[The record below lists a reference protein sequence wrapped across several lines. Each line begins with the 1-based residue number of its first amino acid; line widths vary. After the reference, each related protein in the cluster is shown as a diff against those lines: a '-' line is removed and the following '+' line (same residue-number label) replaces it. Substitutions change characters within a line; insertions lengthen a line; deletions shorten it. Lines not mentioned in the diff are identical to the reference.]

1 MENAFPAEQK
11 TDRSSDVLFY
21 GKKRGMIIIKQEG
34 GKIISGASMKDVPN
48 ILWLEEIRK
57 EDIVS
62 VGGKGASLG
71 EMASIGLPV
80 PKAFVVTAQAFRRFL
95 VETGIEKKIFA
106 SYERLDVEDN
116 EALEKAADG
125 AKTMVLKAKMPAF
138 IKDEIRHA
146 YKKISAEDLIVAVR
160 SSATAEDLPDASFA
174 GQQETYL
181 NIKGE
186 AALLEA
192 VQKCWAS
199 LYGARA
205 IYYRAKQGFDDHTV
219 NIAVVVQQLVHSEK
233 AGVMFTSH
241 PITGEPLTIIEGSW
255 GLGEAV
261 VSGSVSPDK
270 YIFDQRSEKVD
281 DVLISNKKVEI
292 IADGDHGTKLVDVP
306 ASRQD
311 TQVLSTA
318 EITKLAMYG
327 KIAENHYGIP
337 QDVEWGIVNGII
349 YILQSRPIT
358 TIGNKKEAKSMSGQK
373 QNAKII
379 LQGQGAAPGIASGRV
394 VVIRDVKDTGRVK
407 EGDIL
412 VTKMTSPDM
421 VPAMRKVAAIITD
434 EGGLTCHAA
443 IVSRELGTPAVVGTK
458 TATHVLT
465 NGQLITVD
473 GEKGLIYEGEIAQA
487 APAPTAAVLAGV
499 AGPSKI
505 ITATSVKVNVS
516 IPEAAARAAATGAD
530 GVGLLRIEHLILGL
544 NKTPGWFIA
553 NNKEEDFVREL
564 HDGIKIV
571 LDAFPG
577 KPVWVRTL
585 DAPTDEFRNMMGG
598 ENEPLEHNPMLGW
611 RGIRRDI
618 QSPDQFRLQVE
629 SFKRLWKEGYDNLG
643 IMFPMVSHPDEFL
656 AAKAMM
662 MACGV
667 DVDNVTL
674 GIMIEIP
681 ASAIMIEDFLK
692 CGIKFASFGTN
703 DLVQYT
709 LAIDRNNEN
718 VADMY
723 QPQHPAVLHLIHTAI
738 QMCRA
743 YDVECS
749 ICGQA
754 GSDPKMAS
762 WLVEHGIASISAN
775 IDAIAK
781 IREAV
786 ARTEKR
792 IILEAARNRDAE

>member
-1 MENAFPAEQK
+1 MAPEK
-11 TDRSSDVLFY
+11 TVHFLQDSCRCL
-21 GKKRGMIIIKQEG
+21 RNPMIIIKQG
-34 GKIISGASMKDVPN
+34 AGKIISGASMKEVPN

-57 EDIVS
+57 EDISS

-95 VETGIEKKIFA
+95 VETGLEKKLFA
-106 SYERLDVEDN
+106 AYDKLDVEDN
-116 EALEKAADG
+116 EALEKAADT
-125 AKTMVLKAKMPAF
+125 AKTMVLRAKMPAK
-138 IKDEIRHA
+138 IKDEIRAA
-146 YKKISAEDLIVAVR
+146 YKKMDNGSLIVAVR

-186 AALLEA
+186 AALVDA

-219 NIAVVVQQLVHSEK
+219 NIAVVVQQLVPSEK

-270 YIFDQRSEKVD
+270 YVFDQRSEKVVD
-281 DVLISNKKVEI
+281 TLVSNKKIEI
-292 IADGDHGTKLVDVP
+292 IADGDHGTKLVDVSP
-306 ASRQD
+306 ARQD
-311 TQVLSTA
+311 AQVLGNEEVA
-318 EITKLAMYG
+318 KLAMYG
-327 KIAENHYGIP
+327 KIAEDHYGIP
-337 QDVEWGIVNGII
+337 QDVEWGIVAGTF

-358 TIGNKKEAKSMSGQK
+358 TIGNNKEAKGMTGQK
-373 QNAKII
+373 QSAKI
-379 LQGQGAAPGIASGRV
+379 LVQGQGAAPGIASGKV
-394 VVIRDVKDTGRVK
+394 VIIRDVKDTGSVK

-412 VTKMTSPDM
+412 VTRMTNPDM
-421 VPAMRKVAAIITD
+421 VPAMRKVAAIVTD
-434 EGGLTCHAA
+434 EGGMTCHAA

-458 TATHVLT
+458 IATNVLR
-465 NGQLITVD
+465 NGQIVTVD
-473 GEKGLIYEGEIAQA
+473 GEMGLIYEGAIAAAAQA
-487 APAPTAAVLAGV
+487 PAAQQVTVSHAP
-499 AGPSKI
+499 I

-553 NNKEEDFVREL
+553 NNKEEDFVGEL

-577 KPVWVRTL
+577 KTVWVRTL
-585 DAPTDEFRNMMGG
+585 DAPTDEFRNMQGG
-598 ENEPLEHNPMLGW
+598 ENEPHEHNPMLGW
-611 RGIRRDI
+611 RGIRRDL

-629 SFKRLWKEGYDNLG
+629 AFKQLWKEGYEHLG
-643 IMFPMVSHPDEFL
+643 IMFPMVSHPDQFIRGKE
-656 AAKAMM
+656 MM
-662 MACGV
+662 RGWGV
-667 DVDNVTL
+667 DVDHITL

-681 ASAIMIEDFLK
+681 SSAIMIEDFIK
-692 CGIKFASFGTN
+692 AGIKFASFGTN
-703 DLVQYT
+703 DLIQYT

-723 QPQHPAVLHLIHTAI
+723 NPQHPAVLSLIHNAI
-738 QMCRA
+738 QTCRA

-754 GSDPKMAS
+754 GSDPKMAA
-762 WLVEHGIASISAN
+762 WLVEHGITSISAN

-781 IREAV
+781 IRETV

>member
-1 MENAFPAEQK
+1 
-11 TDRSSDVLFY
+11 
-21 GKKRGMIIIKQEG
+21 
-34 GKIISGASMKDVPN
+34 MKEVPN

-57 EDIVS
+57 EDIIS

-95 VETGIEKKIFA
+95 VETGIEQTIFA
-106 SYERLDVEDN
+106 SYQNLDVEN
-116 EALEKAADG
+116 SEALEKAAEG
-125 AKTMVLKAKMPAF
+125 AKNMVMKAKMPSA
-138 IKDEIRHA
+138 IRDDLKKA
-146 YKKISAEDLIVAVR
+146 YKKMSAKDLIVAVR

-181 NIKGE
+181 NIRGD
-186 AALLEA
+186 AALLES

-219 NIAVVVQQLVHSEK
+219 NIAVVVQELVHSEK

-241 PITGEPLTIIEGSW
+241 PITGEPRSIIEGSW

-261 VSGSVSPDK
+261 VSGTVSPDN
-270 YIFDQRSEKVD
+270 YVFDQRTEKVVD
-281 DVLISNKKVEI
+281 TFIANKKVEI
-292 IADGDHGTKLVDVP
+292 IADGDNGTKVVDI
-306 ASRQD
+306 AGARQD
-311 TQVLSTA
+311 EQVLSDA
-318 EITKLAMYG
+318 EVAKLAMYG
-327 KIAENHYGIP
+327 RIAEDHYGIP
-337 QDVEWGIVNGII
+337 QDVEWGIVGQTF

-358 TIGNKKEAKSMSGQK
+358 TIGNKKEAQGMTEHKTS
-373 QNAKII
+373 AK
-379 LQGQGAAPGIASGRV
+379 LLLKGQGAAPGIASGKV
-394 VVIRDVKDTGRVK
+394 VIIRDVRDVGKVK

-412 VTKMTSPDM
+412 VTKMTNPDM

-434 EGGLTCHAA
+434 EGGMTCHAA
-443 IVSRELGTPAVVGTK
+443 IVSRELGTPAIVGTR
-458 TATHVLT
+458 TATNVLRNDQVVT
-465 NGQLITVD
+465 AD
-473 GEKGLIYEGEIAQA
+473 GEKGHVYEGLIATA
-487 APAPTAAVLAGV
+487 APAPAAVTVQAAAAPL
-499 AGPSKI
+499 

-516 IPEAAARAAATGAD
+516 IPEAAKRAAATGAD

-553 NNKEEDFVREL
+553 NRKEEEFVTEL
-564 HDGIKIV
+564 HDGIKTV
-571 LDAFPG
+571 LDAFSG

-585 DAPTDEFRNMMGG
+585 DAPTDEFRNMAGG
-598 ENEPLEHNPMLGW
+598 ENEPHEHNPMLGW
-611 RGIRRDI
+611 RGIRRDLET
-618 QSPDQFRLQVE
+618 PDQFRLQVE
-629 SFKRLWKEGYDNLG
+629 AFKRLWKEGYDNLG
-643 IMFPMVSHPDEFL
+643 IMFPMVSHPDQFI

-662 MACGV
+662 AACGV
-667 DVDNVTL
+667 DVEHVTL

-681 ASAIMIEDFLK
+681 SSAIMIEDFIHS
-692 CGIKFASFGTN
+692 GIKFASFGTN

-718 VADMY
+718 VANMY
-723 QPQHPAVLHLIHTAI
+723 DPQHPAVLSLIHNAI
-738 QMCRA
+738 QSCRA
-743 YDVECS
+743 YNVEVS

-754 GSDPKMAS
+754 GSDPKMAK
-762 WLVEHGIASISAN
+762 WLVEHGITSISAN

-786 ARTEKR
+786 ARTEQR
-792 IILEAARNRDAE
+792 IILEAARSKDAE

>member
-1 MENAFPAEQK
+1 
-11 TDRSSDVLFY
+11 
-21 GKKRGMIIIKQEG
+21 MIIIKQG
-34 GKIISGASMKDVPN
+34 GDKIISGASMKDVPN

-57 EDIVS
+57 EDIIS

-71 EMASIGLPV
+71 EMASLGLPV
-80 PKAFVVTAQAFRRFL
+80 PRAFVVTAQAFRRFL
-95 VETGIEKKIFA
+95 VETDLEEKIF
-106 SYERLDVEDN
+106 SLSDKLDVEN
-116 EALEKAADG
+116 NAALEKAADA
-125 AKTMVLKAKMPAF
+125 AKTLVMKAKMPVA
-138 IKDEIRHA
+138 IREEIRKA
-146 YKKISAEDLIVAVR
+146 YKKMSKSDLIVAVR

-186 AALLEA
+186 AALLSA

-205 IYYRAKQGFDDHTV
+205 IYYRAKQGFDDRTV
-219 NIAVVVQQLVHSEK
+219 NIAVVVQQLVHSDK

-241 PITGEPLTIIEGSW
+241 PITGEPQTIIEGSW

-261 VSGSVSPDK
+261 VSGSVSPDN
-270 YIFDQRSEKVD
+270 YVFDQRSEKVTD
-281 DVLISNKKVEI
+281 RRIANKKVEI
-292 IADGDHGTKLVDVP
+292 IADGDHGTKLVDVDS
-306 ASRQD
+306 ARQD
-311 TQVLSTA
+311 AQVLSDA
-318 EITKLAMYG
+318 EVEKLAMYG

-337 QDVEWGIVNGII
+337 QDVEWGIVEGTI

-358 TIGNKKEAKSMSGQK
+358 TIGNKKEVKGMSRQK
-373 QNAKII
+373 QDAKII
-379 LQGQGAAPGIASGRV
+379 LQGQGAAPGIASGKV
-394 VVIRDVKDTGRVK
+394 VVIRDVKDTGAVK

-412 VTKMTSPDM
+412 VTRMTNPDM
-421 VPAMRKVAAIITD
+421 VPAMRKVAAIVTD
-434 EGGLTCHAA
+434 EGGMTCHAA
-443 IVSRELGTPAVVGTK
+443 IVSRELGTPAIVGTK
-458 TATHVLT
+458 TATQILK
-465 NGQLITVD
+465 NGQLVTVD
-473 GEKGLIYEGEIAQA
+473 GERGLIYEGIFESA
-487 APAPTAAVLAGV
+487 APAKATTPVQGAAQ
-499 AGPSKI
+499 I

-544 NKTPGWFIA
+544 NKTPGWFIS
-553 NNKEEDFVREL
+553 NHKEEEFVKEL

-577 KPVWVRTL
+577 KSVWVRTL
-585 DAPTDEFRNMMGG
+585 DAPTDEFRNMAGG
-598 ENEPLEHNPMLGW
+598 ENEPHEHNPMLGW
-611 RGIRRDI
+611 RGIRRDL

-629 SFKRLWKEGYDNLG
+629 AFKRLWKEGYENLG
-643 IMFPMVSHPDEFL
+643 VMFPMVSHPDQFT

-662 MACGV
+662 RGWGV
-667 DVDNVTL
+667 DVENATL

-681 ASAIMIEDFLK
+681 SSAIMVEDFIK
-692 CGIKFASFGTN
+692 AGINFASFGTN
-703 DLVQYT
+703 DLIQYT

-723 QPQHPAVLHLIHTAI
+723 APQHPAVLSLIHNAI
-738 QMCRA
+738 QTCRA
-743 YDVECS
+743 YNIECS

-754 GSDPKMAS
+754 GSDPKMAA
-762 WLVEHGIASISAN
+762 WLVEHGITSVSAN

-792 IILEAARNRDAE
+792 IILEAARNCDAE

>member
-1 MENAFPAEQK
+1 M
-11 TDRSSDVLFY
+11 V
-21 GKKRGMIIIKQEG
+21 IIKHEG
-34 GKIISGASMKDVPN
+34 SKIISGASMKDVPN

-57 EDIVS
+57 EDITS

-95 VETGIEKKIFA
+95 IETGLEKKIFA
-106 SYERLDVEDN
+106 SYEQLDVENN
-116 EALEKAADG
+116 EALEKAAEG
-125 AKTMVLKAKMPAF
+125 AKTMVITAKMPVF
-138 IKDEIRHA
+138 IRDEIRKA
-146 YKKISAEDLIVAVR
+146 YKKISPEDMIVAVR

-270 YIFDQRSEKVD
+270 YIFDQRSEKVED
-281 DVLISNKKVEI
+281 ILISNKKVEI
-292 IADGDHGTKLVDVP
+292 IADGDHGTKLVEVP
-306 ASRQD
+306 AARQD
-311 TQVLSTA
+311 VQVLSSA

-337 QDVEWGIVNGII
+337 QDVEWGIVKGTI

-358 TIGNKKEAKSMSGQK
+358 TIGNKKEAKEMSGQK
-373 QNAKII
+373 QHTTAKI
-379 LQGQGAAPGIASGRV
+379 LLKGQGAAPGIATGRV
-394 VVIRDVKDTGRVK
+394 AIIREVKDTGSVK

-412 VTKMTSPDM
+412 VTKMTNPDM
-421 VPAMRKVAAIITD
+421 VPAMRKVAAIVTD
-434 EGGLTCHAA
+434 EGGMTCHAA

-458 TATHVLT
+458 TATHVLKS
-465 NGQLITVD
+465 GQLITVD
-473 GEKGLIYEGEIAQA
+473 GEKGIIYEGEIPHA
-487 APAPTAAVLAGV
+487 APAPAAAVQQAGS
-499 AGPSKI
+499 GPLKI
-505 ITATSVKVNVS
+505 ITATAVKVNVS
-516 IPEAAARAAATGAD
+516 IPEAATRAAATGAD

-553 NNKEEDFVREL
+553 NNKEEDFVTEL

-571 LDAFPG
+571 LDAFMG

-598 ENEPLEHNPMLGW
+598 ENEPHEHNPMLGW

-629 SFKRLWKEGYDNLG
+629 AFKRLWKEGYDNLG
-643 IMFPMVSHPDEFL
+643 IMFPMVSHPDEFI

-662 MACGV
+662 KACGV
-667 DVDNVTL
+667 DVENVTL

-681 ASAIMIEDFLK
+681 SSAIMIEDFIK

-743 YDVECS
+743 YNVECS

-754 GSDPKMAS
+754 GSDPKMAI
-762 WLVEHGIASISAN
+762 WLVEHGISSISAN

-792 IILEAARNRDAE
+792 IILEAARTRDAE

>member
-1 MENAFPAEQK
+1 
-11 TDRSSDVLFY
+11 
-21 GKKRGMIIIKQEG
+21 
-34 GKIISGASMKDVPN
+34 MKDVPN

-57 EDIVS
+57 EDISS

-80 PKAFVVTAQAFRRFL
+80 PRAFVVTAQAFRRFL
-95 VETGIEKKIFA
+95 VETKIDQEIFK
-106 SYERLDVEDN
+106 SSDLLDVENN
-116 EALEKAADG
+116 EALEKAAAR
-125 AKTMVLKAKMPAF
+125 AKSLVMMAKMPVAV
-138 IKDEIRHA
+138 KDEIKSA
-146 YKKISAEDLIVAVR
+146 YRKMSESDLVVAVR

-174 GQQETYL
+174 GQQETFL

-186 AALLEA
+186 TALLMA
-192 VQKCWAS
+192 VQQCWAS

-205 IYYRAKQGFDDHTV
+205 IYYRSKQGFDDSTV

-241 PITGEPLTIIEGSW
+241 PISGEPLTIIEGSW

-270 YIFDQRSEKVD
+270 YVFDQRTEKIVEQM
-281 DVLISNKKVEI
+281 IANKKVEI
-292 IADGDHGTKLVDVP
+292 VADGEHGTKLLDVSP
-306 ASRQD
+306 ARQD
-311 TQVLSTA
+311 AQVLSDA
-318 EITKLAMYG
+318 EVTKLAMYG
-327 KIAENHYGIP
+327 KIAENHYGVP
-337 QDVEWGIVNGII
+337 QDVEWGIVAGTI

-358 TIGNKKEAKSMSGQK
+358 TIGKKEAKGMSSNK
-373 QNAKII
+373 DAKIL

-394 VVIRDVKDTGRVK
+394 AIIRDVKDTGSVK

-412 VTKMTSPDM
+412 VTRMTNPDM
-421 VPAMRKVAAIITD
+421 VPAMRKVAAIVTD
-434 EGGLTCHAA
+434 EGGMTCHAA

-458 TATHVLT
+458 TATQVLK
-465 NGQLITVD
+465 NGQMITVD
-473 GEKGLIYEGEIAQA
+473 GELGLIYEGVTGAATAAKTAPAAQA
-487 APAPTAAVLAGV
+487 VIGSAP
-499 AGPSKI
+499 I

-516 IPEAAARAAATGAD
+516 IPEAAGRAAATGAD

-553 NNKEEDFVREL
+553 NKKEEEFVKEL

-577 KPVWVRTL
+577 KTVWVRTL
-585 DAPTDEFRNMMGG
+585 DAPTDEFRNMAGG
-598 ENEPLEHNPMLGW
+598 ENEPHEHNPMLGW
-611 RGIRRDI
+611 RGIRRDL
-618 QSPDQFRLQVE
+618 QSKEQFRLQVE
-629 SFKRLWKEGYDNLG
+629 AFKRLWKEGYEHLG
-643 IMFPMVSHPDEFL
+643 VMFPMVSHPNQFIQ
-656 AAKAMM
+656 AKEMM
-662 MACGV
+662 REWGV
-667 DVDNVTL
+667 DVEKATL

-681 ASAIMIEDFLK
+681 SSAIMIEDFLK
-692 CGIKFASFGTN
+692 AGIKFASFGTN
-703 DLVQYT
+703 DLIQYT

-723 QPQHPAVLHLIHTAI
+723 EPTHPAVLHLIHNAI
-738 QMCRA
+738 QECRA
-743 YDVECS
+743 YNVECS

-754 GSDPKMAS
+754 GSDPKMAV
-762 WLVEHGIASISAN
+762 WLVEHGITSISAN

-792 IILEAARNRDAE
+792 IILEAARQSNAE

>member
-1 MENAFPAEQK
+1 
-11 TDRSSDVLFY
+11 
-21 GKKRGMIIIKQEG
+21 
-34 GKIISGASMKDVPN
+34 MKNVPN

-71 EMASIGLPV
+71 EMASLGLPV
-80 PKAFVVTAQAFRRFL
+80 PRAFVVTAQAFRRFL
-95 VETGIEKKIFA
+95 VETGLEEKIFK
-106 SYERLDVEDN
+106 SYDQLDVENN
-116 EALEKAADG
+116 EALEKAADT
-125 AKTMVLKAKMPAF
+125 AKTMVLKAKMPAI
-138 IKDEIRHA
+138 IKDEIRKS
-146 YKKISAEDLIVAVR
+146 YKKMQKPDTIVAVR

-186 AALLEA
+186 AALLVA

-219 NIAVVVQQLVHSEK
+219 NIAVVVQELVHSEK

-270 YIFDQRSEKVD
+270 YVFDQQKEKVVD
-281 DVLISNKKVEI
+281 RLISNKKVAI
-292 IADGDHGTKLVDVP
+292 IADGEHGTKLVDVDS
-306 ASRQD
+306 ARQD
-311 TQVLSTA
+311 AQVLTDDEVA
-318 EITKLAMYG
+318 KLAMYG
-327 KIAENHYGIP
+327 KITENHYGIP
-337 QDVEWGIVNGII
+337 QDVEWGIVAGTI

-358 TIGNKKEAKSMSGQK
+358 TIGNKKEASGMSGQK
-373 QNAKII
+373 QDAQII
-379 LQGQGAAPGIASGRV
+379 LKGQGAAPGIASGKV
-394 VVIRDVKDTGRVK
+394 VVIRDVKDTGSVK

-412 VTKMTSPDM
+412 VTRMTNPDM
-421 VPAMRKVAAIITD
+421 VPAMRKVAAIVTD

-443 IVSRELGTPAVVGTK
+443 IVSRELGTPAIVGTK
-458 TATHVLT
+458 TATQVLKT
-465 NGQLITVD
+465 GQLITVD
-473 GEKGLIYEGEIAQA
+473 GEKGLIYDGIVESA
-487 APAPTAAVLAGV
+487 APAKAATTVQGAAL
-499 AGPSKI
+499 I

-516 IPEAAARAAATGAD
+516 IPEAAVRAAATGAD

-544 NKTPGWFIA
+544 NKTPGWFIT
-553 NNKEEDFVREL
+553 NHKEEEFVKEL

-577 KPVWVRTL
+577 KSVWVRTL
-585 DAPTDEFRNMMGG
+585 DAPTDEFRNMAGG
-598 ENEPLEHNPMLGW
+598 ENEPHEHNPMLGW
-611 RGIRRDI
+611 RGIRRDL
-618 QSPDQFRLQVE
+618 QSPDQFKLQVDA
-629 SFKRLWKEGYDNLG
+629 FKRLWAEGYENLG
-643 IMFPMVSHPDEFL
+643 VMFPMVSHPDQFIK
-656 AAKAMM
+656 AKEMM
-662 MACGV
+662 RGWGV
-667 DVDNVTL
+667 DVENVTL

-681 ASAIMIEDFLK
+681 SSAIMVEEFIK
-692 CGIKFASFGTN
+692 AGINFASFGTN

-723 QPQHPAVLHLIHTAI
+723 APQHPAVLSLIHNAI
-738 QMCRA
+738 QTCRA
-743 YDVECS
+743 YNIECS

-754 GSDPKMAS
+754 GSDPKMAA
-762 WLVEHGIASISAN
+762 WLVEHGITSVSAN
-775 IDAIAK
+775 IDAISK

>member
-1 MENAFPAEQK
+1 
-11 TDRSSDVLFY
+11 
-21 GKKRGMIIIKQEG
+21 
-34 GKIISGASMKDVPN
+34 MKSVPN

-57 EDIVS
+57 EDIIS

-80 PKAFVVTAQAFRRFL
+80 PGAFVVTAQAFRRFL
-95 VETGIEKKIFA
+95 VETGLEQKIYGSLEK
-106 SYERLDVEDN
+106 LDVEDN
-116 EALEKAADG
+116 EALERAADH
-125 AKTMVLKAKMPAF
+125 AKGLVLKAKVPAA
-138 IKDEIRHA
+138 IRDDVKKA
-146 YKKISAEDLIVAVR
+146 YKRMNNGELIVAVR

-174 GQQETYL
+174 GQQETFL

-186 AALLEA
+186 AALLSA

-219 NIAVVVQQLVHSEK
+219 NIAVVVQQLVNSEK

-241 PITGEPLTIIEGSW
+241 PITGEPSTIIEGSW

-270 YIFDQRSEKVD
+270 YVFEQRGEKVTER
-281 DVLISNKKVEI
+281 LISNKKIEI
-292 IADGDHGTKLVDVP
+292 LANGTNGTKTVDVP

-311 TQVLSTA
+311 TQVLSDEEVA
-318 EITKLAMYG
+318 KLAMYG
-327 KIAENHYGIP
+327 KIAEDHYGIP
-337 QDVEWGIVNGII
+337 QDVEWSIVGGTF

-358 TIGNKKEAKSMSGQK
+358 TISDKKGAKSMSGAAEGK
-373 QNAKII
+373 VEHAI
-379 LQGQGAAPGIASGRV
+379 LVQGQGASPGIASGNV
-394 VVIRDVKDTGRVK
+394 VLIRDIKDAGKVK

-412 VTKMTSPDM
+412 VTKMTNPDM
-421 VPAMRKVAAIITD
+421 VPAMRKVAAIVTD
-434 EGGLTCHAA
+434 EGGMTCHAA

-458 TATHVLT
+458 TATSVLST
-465 NGQLITVD
+465 GQLITVD
-473 GEKGLIYEGEIAQA
+473 GERGLIYEGVVEKPAQKEQA
-487 APAPTAAVLAGV
+487 GALLAGGG
-499 AGPSKI
+499 GPI

-544 NKTPGWFIA
+544 NKTPGWFIT
-553 NNKEEDFVREL
+553 NHSEEEFVKEL

-598 ENEPLEHNPMLGW
+598 ENEPHEHNPMLGW
-611 RGIRRDI
+611 RGIRRDLE
-618 QSPDQFRLQVE
+618 SPEQFRLQVE
-629 SFKRLWKEGYDNLG
+629 AFKQLWKEGYDNLG
-643 IMFPMVSHPDEFL
+643 VMFPMVSHPNQFV
-656 AAKAMM
+656 AAREMM
-662 MACGV
+662 RSWGV
-667 DVDNVTL
+667 DVENATL

-681 ASAIMIEDFLK
+681 SSAILVEDFLDA
-692 CGIKFASFGTN
+692 GIRFASFGTN
-703 DLVQYT
+703 DLIQYT

-718 VADMY
+718 VAGMY
-723 QPQHPAVLHLIHTAI
+723 QPKHQAVLRLIHDAI
-738 QMCRA
+738 QSCRE
-743 YDVECS
+743 YGVECS

-754 GSDPKMAS
+754 GSDPKMVE
-762 WLVEHGIASISAN
+762 WLVEHGIASFSAN

-781 IREAV
+781 IRETV
-786 ARTEKR
+786 AKTEKR
-792 IILEAARNRDAE
+792 IILEAARNRNAE

>member
-1 MENAFPAEQK
+1 M
-11 TDRSSDVLFY
+11 TV
-21 GKKRGMIIIKQEG
+21 
-34 GKIISGASMKDVPN
+34 VPN

-57 EDIVS
+57 EDIIS

-95 VETGIEKKIFA
+95 VETGIEQTIFA
-106 SYERLDVEDN
+106 SYQNLDVEN
-116 EALEKAADG
+116 SEALEKAAEG
-125 AKTMVLKAKMPAF
+125 AKGMVMKAKMPAA
-138 IKDEIRHA
+138 ISDDIRKA
-146 YKKISAEDLIVAVR
+146 YKKMSAKDLIVAVR

-186 AALLEA
+186 TALLES

-219 NIAVVVQQLVHSEK
+219 NIAVVVQELVHSEK

-241 PITGEPLTIIEGSW
+241 PITGEPRSIIEGSW

-261 VSGSVSPDK
+261 VSGTVSPDN
-270 YIFDQRSEKVD
+270 YVFDQRTEKVVD
-281 DVLISNKKVEI
+281 TFIANKKVEI
-292 IADGDHGTKLVDVP
+292 IADGDNGTKVVDV
-306 ASRQD
+306 AGARQD
-311 TQVLSTA
+311 EQVLSDA
-318 EITKLAMYG
+318 EVAKLAMYG
-327 KIAENHYGIP
+327 RIAEDHYGIP
-337 QDVEWGIVNGII
+337 QDVEWGIVGQTF

-358 TIGNKKEAKSMSGQK
+358 TIGNKKEAHAASEHKTS
-373 QNAKII
+373 AK
-379 LQGQGAAPGIASGRV
+379 LLLKGQGAAPGVASGKV
-394 VVIRDVKDTGRVK
+394 VIIRDVRDVGKVK

-412 VTKMTSPDM
+412 VTKMTNPDM
-421 VPAMRKVAAIITD
+421 VPAMRKVAAIVTD
-434 EGGLTCHAA
+434 EGGMTCHAA

-458 TATHVLT
+458 NATNLLK
-465 NGQLITVD
+465 NDQLVTVD
-473 GEKGLIYEGEIAQA
+473 GEKGHIYEGVVAAAAPTQAASAAQA
-487 APAPTAAVLAGV
+487 VAVASAPL
-499 AGPSKI
+499 

-516 IPEAAARAAATGAD
+516 IPEAAKRAAATGAD

-553 NNKEEDFVREL
+553 NHKEEEFVAEL
-564 HDGIKIV
+564 HDGIKTV

-585 DAPTDEFRNMMGG
+585 DAPTDEFRNMAGG
-598 ENEPLEHNPMLGW
+598 ENEPHEHNPMLGW
-611 RGIRRDI
+611 RGIRRDLET
-618 QSPDQFRLQVE
+618 PDQFRLQVE
-629 SFKRLWKEGYDNLG
+629 AFKRLWKEGYDNLG
-643 IMFPMVSHPDEFL
+643 IMFPMVSHPDQFM

-662 MACGV
+662 AGWGV
-667 DVDNVTL
+667 DVEHVTL

-681 ASAIMIEDFLK
+681 SSAIMIEDFIH

-723 QPQHPAVLHLIHTAI
+723 NPQHPAVLSLIHNAI
-738 QMCRA
+738 QSCRA
-743 YDVECS
+743 YNVEVS

-754 GSDPKMAS
+754 GSDPKMAK
-762 WLVEHGIASISAN
+762 WLVEHGITSISAN
-775 IDAIAK
+775 IDAIGK

-786 ARTEKR
+786 ARTEQR
-792 IILEAARNRDAE
+792 IILEAARSKDAE

>member
-1 MENAFPAEQK
+1 
-11 TDRSSDVLFY
+11 
-21 GKKRGMIIIKQEG
+21 
-34 GKIISGASMKDVPN
+34 MKSVPN

-57 EDIVS
+57 EDIIS

-80 PKAFVVTAQAFRRFL
+80 PGAFVVTAQAFRRFL
-95 VETGIEKKIFA
+95 VETGLEQKIYASIEK
-106 SYERLDVEDN
+106 LDVEDN
-116 EALEKAADG
+116 AALEKAAET
-125 AKTMVLKAKMPAF
+125 AKGLVMKAKIPVA
-138 IKDEIRHA
+138 IRDDIRKA
-146 YKKISAEDLIVAVR
+146 YKRMNSGNLVVAVR

-174 GQQETYL
+174 GQQETFL
-181 NIKGE
+181 NIQGE
-186 AALLEA
+186 AALLSA

-219 NIAVVVQQLVHSEK
+219 NIAVVVQQLVNSEK

-241 PITGEPLTIIEGSW
+241 PITGEPTTIIEGSW

-270 YIFDQRSEKVD
+270 YVFDQRSENVTERMIATKQ
-281 DVLISNKKVEI
+281 IEI
-292 IADGDHGTKLVDVP
+292 IADGSNGTKLVDVP
-306 ASRQD
+306 ADRREA
-311 TQVLSTA
+311 QVLSDA
-318 EITKLAMYG
+318 EVAKLAMFG

-337 QDVEWGIVNGII
+337 QDVEWGIVGTTF

-358 TIGNKKEAKSMSGQK
+358 TIGAKKEAKSTGAAGKGDQT
-373 QNAKII
+373 I
-379 LQGQGAAPGIASGRV
+379 LVQGQGASPGIASGKV

-412 VTKMTSPDM
+412 VTRMTNPDM
-421 VPAMRKVAAIITD
+421 VPAMRKVAAIVTD
-434 EGGLTCHAA
+434 EGGMTCHAA

-458 TATHVLT
+458 TATAVLT
-465 NGQLITVD
+465 NGQVVTVN
-473 GEKGLIYEGEIAQA
+473 GEMGLVYEGAIEITGQKAAGAGPQVVSAAA
-487 APAPTAAVLAGV
+487 APV
-499 AGPSKI
+499 

-544 NKTPGWFIA
+544 NKTPGWFIT
-553 NNKEEDFVREL
+553 NHREEEFVKEL

-598 ENEPLEHNPMLGW
+598 ENEPHEHNPMLGW
-611 RGIRRDI
+611 RGIRRDLE
-618 QSPDQFRLQVE
+618 SPEQFRLQVE
-629 SFKRLWKEGYDNLG
+629 AFKQLWKEGYENLG
-643 IMFPMVSHPDEFL
+643 IMFPMVSHPDQFL
-656 AAKAMM
+656 RAREMM
-662 MACGV
+662 RGWGV
-667 DVDNVTL
+667 DVENATL

-681 ASAIMIEDFLK
+681 SSAILIEDFLE

-703 DLVQYT
+703 DLIQYT

-718 VADMY
+718 VATMY
-723 QPQHPAVLHLIHTAI
+723 QPKHPAVLHLIHDAI
-738 QMCRA
+738 QSCRE
-743 YDVECS
+743 YGVECS

-754 GSDPKMAS
+754 GSDPKMVE
-762 WLVEHGIASISAN
+762 WLVEHGIASVSAN
-775 IDAIAK
+775 IDAIPK
-781 IREAV
+781 IRETV
-786 ARTEKR
+786 AKTEKR
-792 IILEAARNRDAE
+792 IILEAARNRNAE

>member
-1 MENAFPAEQK
+1 
-11 TDRSSDVLFY
+11 
-21 GKKRGMIIIKQEG
+21 MINIKQEG
-34 GKIISGASMKDVPN
+34 SKIISGASMKDVPT

-106 SYERLDVEDN
+106 SYERLDVENN
-116 EALEKAADG
+116 EELEKAADG

-281 DVLISNKKVEI
+281 DILISNKKVEI
-292 IADGDHGTKLVDVP
+292 IADGEHGTKLVDVTG
-306 ASRQD
+306 ARQD
-311 TQVLSTA
+311 AQVLSTA

-373 QNAKII
+373 QDNKII

-394 VVIRDVKDTGRVK
+394 AIIRDVKDTGRVK

-473 GEKGLIYEGEIAQA
+473 GEKGLIYEGEIT
-487 APAPTAAVLAGV
+487 APAKPAQVVQMAAA
-499 AGPSKI
+499 ASHI

-544 NKTPGWFIA
+544 NKTPGWFIT

-598 ENEPLEHNPMLGW
+598 ENEPIEHNPMLGW

-629 SFKRLWKEGYDNLG
+629 SFKRLWKEGYENLG

-667 DVDNVTL
+667 DVENVAL

-723 QPQHPAVLHLIHTAI
+723 DPQHPAVLHLIHTAI

-754 GSDPKMAS
+754 GSDPKMAI

-792 IILEAARNRDAE
+792 IILEAARKRDAE

>member
-1 MENAFPAEQK
+1 
-11 TDRSSDVLFY
+11 
-21 GKKRGMIIIKQEG
+21 
-34 GKIISGASMKDVPN
+34 MKDVPN

-57 EDIVS
+57 EDIIS

-80 PKAFVVTAQAFRRFL
+80 PRAFVVTAQAFRRFL
-95 VETGIEKKIFA
+95 VETKLDQEIFK
-106 SYERLDVEDN
+106 SSGSLDVENN
-116 EALEKAADG
+116 EALEKAAEH
-125 AKTMVLKAKMPAF
+125 AKSLVVNAKMPVA
-138 IKDEIRHA
+138 IKDDIKKA
-146 YKKISAEDLIVAVR
+146 YKKMSASDLIVAVR

-174 GQQETYL
+174 GQQDTYL

-186 AALLEA
+186 AALITA

-205 IYYRAKQGFDDHTV
+205 IYYRAKQGFDDSTV

-241 PITGEPLTIIEGSW
+241 PISGKPLTIIEGSW

-261 VSGSVSPDK
+261 VSGSVSPDN
-270 YIFDQRSEKVD
+270 YVFDQRTEKV
-281 DVLISNKKVEI
+281 LETHISNKKVEI
-292 IADGDHGTKLVDVP
+292 VPDGDHGTKLVDVAP
-306 ASRQD
+306 ARQD
-311 TQVLSTA
+311 AQVLSEA
-318 EITKLAMYG
+318 EVTKLAMYG
-327 KIAENHYGIP
+327 KIAENHYGVP
-337 QDVEWGIVNGII
+337 QDVEWSVVGGTI

-358 TIGNKKEAKSMSGQK
+358 TIGNKKEGKDMSSQK
-373 QNAKII
+373 DTKII

-394 VVIRDVKDTGRVK
+394 TIIHDAKDTGAVK

-412 VTKMTSPDM
+412 VTRMTNPDM

-434 EGGLTCHAA
+434 EGGMTCHAA

-458 TATHVLT
+458 TATKVLK
-465 NGQLITVD
+465 NGQMITVD
-473 GEKGLIYEGEIAQA
+473 GEMGLIYEGTTSAAA
-487 APAPTAAVLAGV
+487 APSKTTAAVQGTVV
-499 AGPSKI
+499 AHAPI

-544 NKTPGWFIA
+544 NKTPGWYIT
-553 NNKEEDFVREL
+553 NKKEEEFIKEL

-571 LDAFPG
+571 LDAFQG
-577 KPVWVRTL
+577 KTVWVRTL
-585 DAPTDEFRNMMGG
+585 DAPTDEFRNMAGG
-598 ENEPLEHNPMLGW
+598 ENEPHEHNPMLGW
-611 RGIRRDI
+611 RGIRRDL

-629 SFKRLWKEGYDNLG
+629 AFKRLWNEGYENLG
-643 IMFPMVSHPDEFL
+643 VMFPMVSHPSQFIQ
-656 AAKAMM
+656 AKEMM
-662 MACGV
+662 RGWGV
-667 DVDNVTL
+667 DVENATL

-681 ASAIMIEDFLK
+681 ASAIMIEEFLK
-692 CGIKFASFGTN
+692 AGIKFASFGTN
-703 DLVQYT
+703 DLIQYT
-709 LAIDRNNEN
+709 IAIDRNNEN

-723 QPQHPAVLHLIHTAI
+723 QPQHPAVLALIHNAI
-738 QMCRA
+738 QQCRA
-743 YDVECS
+743 YNVECS

-754 GSDPKMAS
+754 GSDPKMAV
-762 WLVEHGIASISAN
+762 WLVEHGITSISAN

-792 IILEAARNRDAE
+792 IILEAARTGNAE

>member
-1 MENAFPAEQK
+1 
-11 TDRSSDVLFY
+11 
-21 GKKRGMIIIKQEG
+21 
-34 GKIISGASMKDVPN
+34 MKDVPN

-57 EDIVS
+57 EDIIS

-80 PKAFVVTAQAFRRFL
+80 PKAFVITAQSFRRFL
-95 VETGIEKKIFA
+95 VETGLEQQIYKSF
-106 SYERLDVEDN
+106 ERLDVENN
-116 EALEKAADG
+116 EALEKSAET
-125 AKTMVLKAKMPAF
+125 AKDLVLGAKMPPS
-138 IKDEIRHA
+138 IKDDIRKA
-146 YKKISAEDLIVAVR
+146 YHKMSDQDLVVAVR

-186 AALLEA
+186 SALLTA

-219 NIAVVVQQLVHSEK
+219 NIAVVVQELVSSEK

-241 PITGEPLTIIEGSW
+241 PISGEPITIIEGSW

-261 VSGSVSPDK
+261 VSGTVSPDK
-270 YIFDQRSEKVD
+270 YVFDQRIEKVTD
-281 DVLISNKKVEI
+281 RFIANKKVEI
-292 IADGDHGTKLVDVP
+292 VADGENGTKVVDVKGV
-306 ASRQD
+306 RQD
-311 TQVLSTA
+311 AQVLSDDEVA
-318 EITKLAMYG
+318 KIAMYG

-337 QDVEWGIVNGII
+337 QDVEWGIVGPTIF
-349 YILQSRPIT
+349 ILQSRPIT
-358 TIGNKKEAKSMSGQK
+358 TIGNKKEAKTVTEHQ
-373 QNAKII
+373 AKI
-379 LQGQGAAPGIASGRV
+379 LVQGQGAAPGIVSGKV
-394 VVIRDVKDTGRVK
+394 VIIRDVKDTGKVK

-412 VTKMTSPDM
+412 VTKMTNPDM
-421 VPAMRKVAAIITD
+421 VPAMRKVAAIVTD
-434 EGGLTCHAA
+434 EGGMTCHAA

-458 TATHVLT
+458 TATSVLK
-465 NGQLITVD
+465 NGQLVTVD
-473 GEKGLIYEGEIAQA
+473 GEMGLIYEGEIAPAASTQA
-487 APAPTAAVLAGV
+487 SAIQPHTGTAVT
-499 AGPSKI
+499 PI

-544 NKTPGWFIA
+544 NKTPGWFIS
-553 NNKEEDFVREL
+553 NNQEEEFVREL

-585 DAPTDEFRNMMGG
+585 DAPTDEFRNMAGG
-598 ENEPLEHNPMLGW
+598 EYEPHEHNPMLGW
-611 RGIRRDI
+611 RGIRRDLE
-618 QSPDQFRLQVE
+618 SPEQFRLQVE
-629 SFKRLWKEGYDNLG
+629 SFKRLWKEGYENLG
-643 IMFPMVSHPDEFL
+643 IMFPMVSHPNQFIR
-656 AAKAMM
+656 AKEMM
-662 MACGV
+662 KSYGV
-667 DVDNVTL
+667 DVENVSL

-681 ASAIMIEDFLK
+681 ASALMIEDFIRA
-692 CGIKFASFGTN
+692 GIRFASFGTN
-703 DLVQYT
+703 DLIQYT

-718 VADMY
+718 VANMY
-723 QPQHPAVLHLIHTAI
+723 DPQHPAVLQLIHDAI

-743 YDVECS
+743 YNVECS

-754 GSDPKMAS
+754 GSDPKMAI
-762 WLVEHGIASISAN
+762 WLVEHGISSISAN

-792 IILEAARNRDAE
+792 IILEAARDRDAE